1 LGLSIPFL
9 ALGRQPGRPL
19 FLCRLDFAG
28 ISRSNAQAVQS
39 LNTAMLTDEFR
50 YRILK
55 ILQNNPAA
63 SQREIARELG
73 ISLGRVNFCLQ
84 ALIEKGLIKVNN
96 FRENE
101 AKRAYLYLLTPKGIQ
116 EKARVTVR
124 FLKVKLDEYES
135 LKREVAQLQRE
146 AGGIGHEIRGRN
158 GK

>member
-1 LGLSIPFL
+1 
-9 ALGRQPGRPL
+9 
-19 FLCRLDFAG
+19 
-28 ISRSNAQAVQS
+28 
-39 LNTAMLTDEFR
+39 MLTDEFR